1 LKTRIRELLPNEK
14 KYFLYKELSEI
25 AQYNFDV
32 GYLEWVYE
40 ECCQNQYSS
49 MHEYIEKEIR
59 EKRLKYDRR
68 IYEEDG
74 EMGDFS
80 EPVELDHS
88 WW

>member
-1 LKTRIRELLPNEK
+1 
-14 KYFLYKELSEI
+14 
-25 AQYNFDV
+25 
-32 GYLEWVYE
+32 
-40 ECCQNQYSS
+40 